1 MKKLLLLMTFFA
13 LLVGACKNDFDVT
26 APWKEIPVVY
36 AILSPKDTAHYIR
49 VEKAFLDEERSALE
63 VAQIADS
70 LYYPENAIVVYL
82 VRVKTNERLK
92 LNRVDGVKEGIT
104 RAEGIFATSPNW
116 LYKLPVSLNDRVR
129 PGEKYRIEV
138 ERTDGK
144 PTVTAE
150 TNIPGDF
157 RFNSP
162 IPADLPRKMSF
173 QTVSGQ
179 FFQWTTDIYGY
190 YFNVD
195 ITLRYRE
202 EGPDGSVLLRRSIEW
217 KPVKNLTKNANSTI
231 VSTSVSQEQFFKFL
245 ADSVPA
251 IAPNRVRYFDLCD
264 IHVEG
269 GGIEILEFL
278 KTSAVAGGLTGA
290 EIVPKYSNI
299 SEGYGLF
306 TAKNRITLD
315 GVKIDPKTVEAM
327 QRDPRTG
334 LLGFSL

>member
-1 MKKLLLLMTFFA
+1 M
-13 LLVGACKNDFDVT
+13 
-26 APWKEIPVVY
+26 
-36 AILSPKDTAHYIR
+36 
-49 VEKAFLDEERSALE
+49 
-63 VAQIADS
+63 
-70 LYYPENAIVVYL
+70 
-82 VRVKTNERLK
+82 
-92 LNRVDGVKEGIT
+92 
-104 RAEGIFATSPNW
+104 
-116 LYKLPVSLNDRVR
+116 R

-202 EGPDGSVLLRRSIEW
+202 EGPDGSVLLRRSSEW